1 MKNKIIMLIAV
12 LSFITL
18 IKLNNSN
25 AEQIDLCISDSEQHA
40 VIVNGK
46 DDCLEDESW
55 MRISGQDLESKMDY
69 NPLVR
74 VSPGKNCNTEG
85 VFREVGVDVN
95 NNGVL
100 DENEIMS
107 TSSECRLESDTE

>member
-1 MKNKIIMLIAV
+1 MKNKIIMLITV
-12 LSFITL
+12 MSFITL

-46 DDCLEDESW
+46 DDCLEDEKWTS
-55 MRISGQDLESKMDY
+55 ISGPDVESKMDY

-85 VFREVGVDVN
+85 VEREVGFDVN

-107 TSSECRLESDTE
+107 KSSECRLESDAE